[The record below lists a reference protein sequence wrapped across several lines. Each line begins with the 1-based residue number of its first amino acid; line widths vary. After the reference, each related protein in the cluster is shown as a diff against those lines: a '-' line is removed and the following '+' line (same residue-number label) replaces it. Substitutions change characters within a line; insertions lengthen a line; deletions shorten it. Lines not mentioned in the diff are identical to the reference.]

1 LDERSIIRTIVHAPS
16 VLLVTSSIRKNPH
29 HTRSQTKPLKETK
42 QMLRDTLRN
51 WATPDRQEMRPLPKE
66 PVEILR
72 YALSELEQTMC
83 PETPSIV
90 HVRHTLIEGITFLE
104 TEAAR

>member
-1 LDERSIIRTIVHAPS
+1 
-16 VLLVTSSIRKNPH
+16 
-29 HTRSQTKPLKETK
+29 
-42 QMLRDTLRN
+42 MLRDTLGN
-51 WATPDRQEMRPLPKE
+51 WATTDRQKMRPLPKE

-83 PETPSIV
+83 PETSSIV

>member
-1 LDERSIIRTIVHAPS
+1 MLLQCSSSHLQCEGTRIIPES
-16 VLLVTSSIRKNPH
+16 KPKLLKVA
-29 HTRSQTKPLKETK
+29 K
-42 QMLRDTLRN
+42 QMQRDTLGN
-51 WATPDRQEMRPLPKE
+51 WAATDRQKMRPLPKE

-72 YALSELEQTMC
+72 YALSELEQTMS